1 MVKKKFYL
9 LNKIINNEI
18 NRLFDR
24 SSFQF
29 NLYKVCVL
37 EIRSYI
43 LVAYIMRKVA
53 VCTLM
58 NYRTERHDI
67 KILLHLDGW

>member
-1 MVKKKFYL
+1 
-9 LNKIINNEI
+9 
-18 NRLFDR
+18 
-24 SSFQF
+24 
-29 NLYKVCVL
+29 VCVL

-58 NYRTERHDI
+58 TYRTERHDI
-67 KILLHLDGW
+67 KILLHSIALHIKLLDFIVLES